1 MMADKKNILMRDYVY
16 ELPAHRIAQF
26 PLAQRDQSKLLVYK
40 DDQIS
45 HSQFNQL
52 TKHLPAN
59 STLFFNNTRVIPAR
73 LRFKKDTGAV
83 IEIFLLHPIW
93 PSTILQ
99 QAMEATGKA
108 TWQCTIGNL
117 KRWPDAQVLTFGHP
131 DFTLTATLVNRTE
144 GEVEFSW
151 TPETKSFAEIVSKC
165 GDIPLPPYLNRATEP
180 VDQQT
185 YQTVYSKHEG
195 AVAAPTAGLHFT
207 DSVLGQLEKA
217 GHHTEYLTLH
227 VSAGT
232 FQPVKVD
239 QAQNHVM
246 HEEQMVVTRENILT
260 LLSSRFTV
268 AVGTT
273 SVRTLESIY
282 WFGVKLMSNS
292 QSTFQI
298 SQQEAYTLPQHI
310 TKPEALQQVLDYMK
324 LNKINTLVGE
334 TAIYI
339 MPGYKF
345 RTVDALITNFH
356 QPGST
361 LILLVASFVGSGWR
375 EIYDAALGNNYR
387 FLSYGDSSLLFR
399 K

>member
-1 MMADKKNILMRDYVY
+1 MADEKNILMRDYEY
-16 ELPAHRIAQF
+16 ELPAERIAQF

-59 STLFFNNTRVIPAR
+59 STLFFNNTKVIPAR
-73 LRFKKDTGAV
+73 LRFRKDTGAT
-83 IEIFLLHPIW
+83 IEIFLLHPVL
-93 PSTILQ
+93 PSPILQ

-117 KRWPDAQVLTFGHP
+117 KRWPDEQVLTFKHSE
-131 DFTLTATLVNRTE
+131 FTLTARLINRTE
-144 GEVEFSW
+144 GEVEFRW
-151 TPETKSFAEIVSKC
+151 PETKSFAEIVSKS

-180 VDQQT
+180 ADQQT

-207 DSVLGQLEKA
+207 DSVLQQLEAA
-217 GHHTEYLTLH
+217 GHCTEYLTLH

-232 FQPVKVD
+232 FQPVKAE
-239 QAQNHVM
+239 QAQNHIM
-246 HEEQMVVTRENILT
+246 HQEQIVVTRENIQT

-282 WFGVKLMSNS
+282 WFGVKLMGNN

-310 TKPEALQQVLDYMK
+310 SVPDALQQVLDYMN
-324 LNKINTLVGE
+324 LNQLNTLVGE

-375 EIYDAALGNNYR
+375 EIYDAALATDYR